1 MELRFE
7 WDKKKNIKN
16 QKKHGVSFETAEK
29 FFFDLMRYEEYDE
42 EHSLFE
48 DRWRTIGAAG
58 MFILKV
64 IFTERNKVIR
74 IISANKADKNE
85 EEEYFYGYGTKNSKR

>member
-29 FFFDLMRYEEYDE
+29 VFFDLMRY
-42 EHSLFE
+42 
-48 DRWRTIGAAG
+48 
-58 MFILKV
+58 
-64 IFTERNKVIR
+64 
-74 IISANKADKNE
+74 E
-85 EEEYFYGYGTKNSKR
+85 EEEYFYGYGTKNSKG